1 MEFVKFSKNVVTK
14 NVKVEQKL
22 SSGWLIEPFNL
33 FLGIKVTK
41 YSCWKNLMLPEK
53 YQKINLRLIM
63 KPRKDQKTHNDVKF
77 H

>member
-41 YSCWKNLMLPEK
+41 YSWWENLMLQEK
-53 YQKINLRLIM
+53 YQKINLGLIM
-63 KPRKDQKTHNDVKF
+63 KPRKDQKTHNGVKF